1 MYENGSIAIQNYGNS
16 MNEYIY
22 FEDCDSKYLKFDK

>member
-1 MYENGSIAIQNYGNS
+1 MYENGSIVIQNYGNS
-16 MNEYIY
+16 MNEYNH